1 MITMENL
8 SNDIK
13 TIINTAYPYI
23 KEFNPAQK
31 AVIESGYLE
40 DKSNYIISIPT
51 ASGKTVLGILPAL
64 KTILNG
70 GKAIYAAPL
79 LSIQNEKV
87 KEFKAFEEHGIKV
100 GKHPSNSDLS
110 VMVFESFDALTR
122 FSWYVLREVDT
133 LIIDEFHMIREYSR
147 GPTLESA
154 ITRAKIINP
163 SLRIIA
169 LSATL
174 KNIDEIEQWLD
185 GKTVEHDY
193 RPVPLNK
200 EVLDAEMFNTKN
212 KNDVIVKIVE
222 KAIEDNSQ
230 ALSFVSTRRF
240 TESLA
245 TYVAKKIDK
254 KTTKEQKQKFKQV
267 ADKLLEVPKK
277 KGSLPTTTCL
287 KLAEAAEK
295 GVVFHHAGLFNE
307 QKEIIEDEFR
317 NGNILMITATPSL
330 MYGVNLPSKYVV
342 IRDHTR
348 WTSNGPASIPVF
360 DYEQMSGRAGR
371 PQYDDVGYSYLVAK
385 TMDEAFDLEAHYV
398 NGEIEL
404 TNSKLIDNKDAI
416 YKQIIAQ
423 IASSLSKN
431 LDDLNDFFG
440 KTLYGFQMKNN
451 PSMSMFAQDSLNWE
465 LESALEFLLQNGII
479 RATPEG
485 LKTTDFGNLI
495 AKSNYAVETAVK
507 IKEYVST
514 MEKLNPA
521 EMIYALAETPDLPLI
536 SFKGRKSKDPVRDK
550 LSECGLFAVDIGNPE
565 ATAVSL
571 IEWIDE
577 RNEYEIENAYN
588 VYSASTRRS
597 AYEASRLVKFAKN
610 TLEVLGNY
618 SNLKDMDYLSARLYY
633 GVKEDIIP
641 LVVGVKRLG
650 RKRARLLMKTF
661 GDNLSEASEKEL
673 QKVEGIGPKLAGK
686 VKIFTMNHL
695 KTKG

>member
-70 GKAIYAAPL
+70 GKAVYAAPL

-110 VMVFESFDALTR
+110 VMVFESFDTLTR
-122 FSWYVLREVDT
+122 FSWNVLREVDT
-133 LIIDEFHMIREYSR
+133 LIIDEFHMIGEYSR

-267 ADKLLEVPKK
+267 ADKLLEIPKK

-317 NGNILMITATPSL
+317 KGNILMITATPSL

-385 TMDEAFDLEAHYV
+385 TMDEAFDLEARYV

-686 VKIFTMNHL
+686 VKIFTMNH
-695 KTKG
+695 

>member
-1 MITMENL
+1 MINMENL

-70 GKAIYAAPL
+70 GKAVYAAPL

-122 FSWYVLREVDT
+122 FSWNVLREVDT
-133 LIIDEFHMIREYSR
+133 LIIDEFHMIGEYSR

-254 KTTKEQKQKFKQV
+254 KTTNEQKQKFKQV

-385 TMDEAFDLEAHYV
+385 TMDEAFDLEARYV

-440 KTLYGFQMKNN
+440 KTLYGFQIKNN

-514 MEKLNPA
+514 MEKLKPA

-661 GDNLSEASEKEL
+661 GDNLSEASEKDL

-686 VKIFTMNHL
+686 VKIFTMNH
-695 KTKG
+695 

>member
-1 MITMENL
+1 MENL

-31 AVIESGYLE
+31 AVIESRYLE

-70 GKAIYAAPL
+70 GKAVYAAPL

-122 FSWYVLREVDT
+122 FSWNVLREVDT
-133 LIIDEFHMIREYSR
+133 LIIDEFHMIGEYSR

-254 KTTKEQKQKFKQV
+254 KTTKEQKHKFKQV

-385 TMDEAFDLEAHYV
+385 TMDEAFDLEARYV

-451 PSMSMFAQDSLNWE
+451 PSMSLFAQDSLNWE

-673 QKVEGIGPKLAGK
+673 QKVEGIGSKLAGK
-686 VKIFTMNHL
+686 VKIFTMNH
-695 KTKG
+695 

>member
-122 FSWYVLREVDT
+122 FSWNVLREVDT
-133 LIIDEFHMIREYSR
+133 LIIDEFHMIGEYSR

-185 GKTVEHDY
+185 GKTVEHNY

-317 NGNILMITATPSL
+317 KGNILMITATPSL

-385 TMDEAFDLEAHYV
+385 TMDEAFDLEARYV

-514 MEKLNPA
+514 MEKLNTA

-673 QKVEGIGPKLAGK
+673 QKVEGIGSKLAGK
-686 VKIFTMNHL
+686 VKIFTMNH
-695 KTKG
+695 

>member
-122 FSWYVLREVDT
+122 FSWNVLREVDT
-133 LIIDEFHMIREYSR
+133 LIIDEFHMIGEYSR

-185 GKTVEHDY
+185 GKTVEHNY

-230 ALSFVSTRRF
+230 ALSFVSTRSF

-385 TMDEAFDLEAHYV
+385 TMDEAFDLEARYV

-661 GDNLSEASEKEL
+661 GDNLSEASEKDL

-686 VKIFTMNHL
+686 VKIFTMNH
-695 KTKG
+695 

>member
-51 ASGKTVLGILPAL
+51 ASGKTVLGILSAL

-122 FSWYVLREVDT
+122 FSWNVLCEVDT
-133 LIIDEFHMIREYSR
+133 LIIDEFHMIGEYSR

-185 GKTVEHDY
+185 GKTVEHNY

-317 NGNILMITATPSL
+317 KGNILMITATPSL

-385 TMDEAFDLEAHYV
+385 TMDEAFDLEARYV

-686 VKIFTMNHL
+686 VKIFTMNH
-695 KTKG
+695 

>member
-1 MITMENL
+1 MINMENL

-70 GKAIYAAPL
+70 GKAVYAAPL

-122 FSWYVLREVDT
+122 FSWNVLREVDT
-133 LIIDEFHMIREYSR
+133 LIIDEFHMIGEYSR

-230 ALSFVSTRRF
+230 VLSFVSTRRF

-254 KTTKEQKQKFKQV
+254 KTTNEQKQKFKQV

-385 TMDEAFDLEAHYV
+385 TMDEAFDLEARYV

-661 GDNLSEASEKEL
+661 GDNLSEASEKDL

-686 VKIFTMNHL
+686 VKIFTMNH
-695 KTKG
+695 

>member
-122 FSWYVLREVDT
+122 FSWNVLREVDT
-133 LIIDEFHMIREYSR
+133 LIIDEFHMIGEYSR

-185 GKTVEHDY
+185 GKTVEHNY

-267 ADKLLEVPKK
+267 TDKLLEVPKK

-317 NGNILMITATPSL
+317 KGNILMITATPSL

-385 TMDEAFDLEAHYV
+385 TMNEAFDLEARYV

-686 VKIFTMNHL
+686 VKIFTMNH
-695 KTKG
+695 

>member
-122 FSWYVLREVDT
+122 FSWNVLREVDT
-133 LIIDEFHMIREYSR
+133 LIIDEFHMIGEYSR

-212 KNDVIVKIVE
+212 KNEVIVKIVE

-385 TMDEAFDLEAHYV
+385 TMDEAFDLEARYV

-571 IEWIDE
+571 IEWINE

-686 VKIFTMNHL
+686 VKIFTMNH
-695 KTKG
+695 

>member
-122 FSWYVLREVDT
+122 FFWNVLREVDT
-133 LIIDEFHMIREYSR
+133 LIIDEFHMIGEYSR

-317 NGNILMITATPSL
+317 KGNILMITATPSL

-385 TMDEAFDLEAHYV
+385 TMDEAFDLEARYV

-686 VKIFTMNHL
+686 VKIFTMNH
-695 KTKG
+695 

>member
-13 TIINTAYPYI
+13 TIINTVYPYI

-122 FSWYVLREVDT
+122 FSWNVLREVDT
-133 LIIDEFHMIREYSR
+133 LIIDEFHMIGEYSR

-185 GKTVEHDY
+185 GKTVEHNY

-317 NGNILMITATPSL
+317 KGNILMITATPSL

-385 TMDEAFDLEAHYV
+385 TMDEAFDLEARYV

-661 GDNLSEASEKEL
+661 GDNLSEASEKDL

-686 VKIFTMNHL
+686 VKIFTMNH
-695 KTKG
+695 

>member
-122 FSWYVLREVDT
+122 FSWNVLREVDT
-133 LIIDEFHMIREYSR
+133 LIIDEFHMIGEYSR

-185 GKTVEHDY
+185 GKTVEHNY

-317 NGNILMITATPSL
+317 KGNILMITATPSL

-385 TMDEAFDLEAHYV
+385 TMDEAFDLEARYV

-451 PSMSMFAQDSLNWE
+451 LSMSMFAQDSLNWE

-661 GDNLSEASEKEL
+661 GDNLSEASEKDL

-686 VKIFTMNHL
+686 VKIFTMNH
-695 KTKG
+695 

>member
-70 GKAIYAAPL
+70 GKAVYAAPL

-110 VMVFESFDALTR
+110 IMVFESFDALTR
-122 FSWYVLREVDT
+122 FSWNVLREVDT
-133 LIIDEFHMIREYSR
+133 LIIDEFHMIGEYSR

-254 KTTKEQKQKFKQV
+254 KTTKEQKHKFKQV

-385 TMDEAFDLEAHYV
+385 TMDETFDLEARYV

-686 VKIFTMNHL
+686 VKIFTMNH
-695 KTKG
+695 

>member
-122 FSWYVLREVDT
+122 FSWNVLREVDT
-133 LIIDEFHMIREYSR
+133 LIIDEFHMIGEYSR

-185 GKTVEHDY
+185 GKTVEHNY

-317 NGNILMITATPSL
+317 KGNILMITATPSL

-385 TMDEAFDLEAHYV
+385 TMDEAFDLEARYV

-451 PSMSMFAQDSLNWE
+451 PSMSMFVQDSLNWE

-686 VKIFTMNHL
+686 VKIFTMNH
-695 KTKG
+695 

>member
-122 FSWYVLREVDT
+122 FSWNVLREVDT
-133 LIIDEFHMIREYSR
+133 LIIDEFHMIGEYSR

-174 KNIDEIEQWLD
+174 KNIDEIEQWLG
-185 GKTVEHDY
+185 GKTVEHNY

-317 NGNILMITATPSL
+317 KGNILMITATPSL

-385 TMDEAFDLEAHYV
+385 TMDEAFDLEARYV

-673 QKVEGIGPKLAGK
+673 QKVEGIGSKLAGK
-686 VKIFTMNHL
+686 VKIFTMNH
-695 KTKG
+695 

>member
-31 AVIESGYLE
+31 AVIESRYLE

-70 GKAIYAAPL
+70 GKAVYAAPL

-110 VMVFESFDALTR
+110 IMVFESFDALTR
-122 FSWYVLREVDT
+122 FSWNVLREVDT
-133 LIIDEFHMIREYSR
+133 LIIDEFHMIGEYSR

-385 TMDEAFDLEAHYV
+385 TMDEAFDLEARYV

-661 GDNLSEASEKEL
+661 GDNLSEASEKDL

-686 VKIFTMNHL
+686 VKIFTMNH
-695 KTKG
+695 

>member
-122 FSWYVLREVDT
+122 FSWNVLREVDT
-133 LIIDEFHMIREYSR
+133 LIIDEFHMIGEYSR

-385 TMDEAFDLEAHYV
+385 TMDKAFDLEARYV

-661 GDNLSEASEKEL
+661 GDNLSEASEKDL

-686 VKIFTMNHL
+686 VKIFTMNH
-695 KTKG
+695 

>member
-122 FSWYVLREVDT
+122 FSWNVLREVDT
-133 LIIDEFHMIREYSR
+133 LIIDEFHMIGEYSR

-185 GKTVEHDY
+185 GKTVEHNY

-317 NGNILMITATPSL
+317 KGNILMITATPSL

-371 PQYDDVGYSYLVAK
+371 PQYDDVGYSYLIAK
-385 TMDEAFDLEAHYV
+385 TMDEAFDLEARYV

-686 VKIFTMNHL
+686 VKIFTMNH
-695 KTKG
+695 

>member
-23 KEFNPAQK
+23 NEFNPAQK

-70 GKAIYAAPL
+70 GKAVYAAPL

-122 FSWYVLREVDT
+122 FSWNVLREVDT
-133 LIIDEFHMIREYSR
+133 LIIDEFHMIGEYSR

-185 GKTVEHDY
+185 GKTVEHNY

-317 NGNILMITATPSL
+317 KGNILMITATPSL

-385 TMDEAFDLEAHYV
+385 TMDEAFDLEARYV

-686 VKIFTMNHL
+686 VKIFTMNH
-695 KTKG
+695 

>member
-1 MITMENL
+1 MENL

-70 GKAIYAAPL
+70 GKAVYAAPL

-122 FSWYVLREVDT
+122 FSWNVLREVDT
-133 LIIDEFHMIREYSR
+133 LIIDEFHMIGEYSR

-254 KTTKEQKQKFKQV
+254 KTTKEQKHKFKQV

-277 KGSLPTTTCL
+277 KGSLPTTTYL

-385 TMDEAFDLEAHYV
+385 TMDEAFDLEARYID
-398 NGEIEL
+398 GEIEL

-514 MEKLNPA
+514 MEKLNTA

-661 GDNLSEASEKEL
+661 GDNLNEASEKDL
-673 QKVEGIGPKLAGK
+673 QKIEGIGPKLAGK
-686 VKIFTMNHL
+686 IKIFTMNH
-695 KTKG
+695 

>member
-70 GKAIYAAPL
+70 GKAVYAAPL

-122 FSWYVLREVDT
+122 FSWNVLREVDT
-133 LIIDEFHMIREYSR
+133 LIIDEFHMIGEYSR

-317 NGNILMITATPSL
+317 KGNILMITATPSL

-385 TMDEAFDLEAHYV
+385 TMDEAFDLEARYV

-514 MEKLNPA
+514 MEKINPA

-661 GDNLSEASEKEL
+661 GDNLSEASEKDL
-673 QKVEGIGPKLAGK
+673 QKVEGIGPKLADK
-686 VKIFTMNHL
+686 VKIFTQNH
-695 KTKG
+695 

>member
-1 MITMENL
+1 MINMENL

-70 GKAIYAAPL
+70 GKAVYAAPL

-122 FSWYVLREVDT
+122 FSWNVLREVDT
-133 LIIDEFHMIREYSR
+133 LIIDEFHMIGEYSR

-185 GKTVEHDY
+185 GKTVDHNY

-254 KTTKEQKQKFKQV
+254 KTTKEQKHKFKQV

-317 NGNILMITATPSL
+317 NGNIVMITATPSL

-385 TMDEAFDLEAHYV
+385 TMDEAFDLEARYV

-686 VKIFTMNHL
+686 VKIFTMNH
-695 KTKG
+695 

>member
-122 FSWYVLREVDT
+122 FSWNVLREVDT
-133 LIIDEFHMIREYSR
+133 LIIDEFHMIGEYSR

-254 KTTKEQKQKFKQV
+254 KTTKEQKQKFKHV

-385 TMDEAFDLEAHYV
+385 TMNEAFDLEARYV

-673 QKVEGIGPKLAGK
+673 QKVEGIGSKLAGK
-686 VKIFTMNHL
+686 VKIFTMNH
-695 KTKG
+695 

>member
-122 FSWYVLREVDT
+122 FSWNVLREVDT
-133 LIIDEFHMIREYSR
+133 LIIDEFHMIGEYSR

-185 GKTVEHDY
+185 GKTVEHNY

-317 NGNILMITATPSL
+317 KGNILMITATPSL

-588 VYSASTRRS
+588 VYSASTRKS

-686 VKIFTMNHL
+686 VKIFTMNH
-695 KTKG
+695 

>member
-1 MITMENL
+1 MINMENL

-122 FSWYVLREVDT
+122 FSWNVLREVDT
-133 LIIDEFHMIREYSR
+133 LIIDEFHMIGEYSR

-254 KTTKEQKQKFKQV
+254 KTTKEQKHKFKQV

-385 TMDEAFDLEAHYV
+385 TMDEAFDLEARYV

-661 GDNLSEASEKEL
+661 GDNLSEASEKDL

-686 VKIFTMNHL
+686 VKIFTMNH
-695 KTKG
+695 

>member
-122 FSWYVLREVDT
+122 FSWNVLREVDT
-133 LIIDEFHMIREYSR
+133 LIIDEFHMIGEYSR

-185 GKTVEHDY
+185 GKTVEHNY

-317 NGNILMITATPSL
+317 KGNILMITATPSL

-348 WTSNGPASIPVF
+348 WTNNGPASIPVF

-385 TMDEAFDLEAHYV
+385 TMDEAFDLEARYV

-550 LSECGLFAVDIGNPE
+550 LYECGLFAVDIGNPE

-686 VKIFTMNHL
+686 VKIFTMNH
-695 KTKG
+695 

>member
-31 AVIESGYLE
+31 AVIESRYLE

-122 FSWYVLREVDT
+122 FSWNVLREVDT
-133 LIIDEFHMIREYSR
+133 LIIDEFHMIGEYSR

-185 GKTVEHDY
+185 GKTVEHNY

-385 TMDEAFDLEAHYV
+385 TMDEAFDLKARYV

-661 GDNLSEASEKEL
+661 GDNLSEASEKDL

-686 VKIFTMNHL
+686 VKIFTMNH
-695 KTKG
+695 

>member
-122 FSWYVLREVDT
+122 FSWNVLREVDT
-133 LIIDEFHMIREYSR
+133 LIIDEFHMIGEYSR

-185 GKTVEHDY
+185 GKTVEHNY

-317 NGNILMITATPSL
+317 KGNILMITATPSL

-385 TMDEAFDLEAHYV
+385 TMDEAFDLEARYV

-633 GVKEDIIP
+633 GVKEDIIS

-686 VKIFTMNHL
+686 VKIFTMNH
-695 KTKG
+695 

>member
-122 FSWYVLREVDT
+122 FSWNVLREVDT
-133 LIIDEFHMIREYSR
+133 LIIDEFHMIGEYSR

-185 GKTVEHDY
+185 GKTVEHNY

-267 ADKLLEVPKK
+267 TDKLLEVPKK

-317 NGNILMITATPSL
+317 KGNILMITATPSL

-385 TMDEAFDLEAHYV
+385 TMDEAFDLEARYV

-423 IASSLSKN
+423 IASSLFKN

-686 VKIFTMNHL
+686 VKIFTMNH
-695 KTKG
+695 